1 MSPIATDQ
9 FSGLR
14 LVERV
19 WRSAFSV
26 FWRLPLLT
34 IGIWVFYA
42 LVSSLANQLLPVA
55 GRYDLGQRF
64 LDDALYSF
72 LHAAVFAPLV
82 TAVMLLVLRRDVR
95 SADLWS
101 PAILSIAVLLA
112 VREFAGLVL
121 ATPTWFWSSH
131 AGRML
136 DYDLYQRGTSPWL
149 LSFLRIGPDYLWFL
163 ANFLIGTRLILIFP
177 VLAAGGDWR
186 KAVSGGWNAM
196 RGHYKFALLAV
207 YSATL
212 PYFLFEREIYPKLH
226 RTLASPTPE
235 FSPTITLAQGKLLLL
250 QSGDLALRLILYA
263 ALAAWLY
270 RAITERRTLTAP

>member
-1 MSPIATDQ
+1 
-9 FSGLR
+9 
-14 LVERV
+14 
-19 WRSAFSV
+19 
-26 FWRLPLLT
+26 LPLLT

-64 LDDALYSF
+64 LNDALYSF
-72 LHAAVFAPLV
+72 LHAVVFAPLV

-101 PAILSIAVLLA
+101 PAILSIAVLLGA
-112 VREFAGLVL
+112 REFAGLVL
-121 ATPTWFWSSH
+121 ATPTWFWASH
-131 AGRML
+131 AGRVL

-149 LSFLRIGPDYLWFL
+149 LSFLHIESAYLWYL

-177 VLAAGGDWR
+177 ALVAGEWR

-196 RGHYKFALLAV
+196 RGHYKFALQTV
-207 YSATL
+207 YLATL
-212 PYFLFEREIYPKLH
+212 PCFLFEREIYPKLH
-226 RTLASPTPE
+226 RILASPTPE

-250 QSGDLALRLILYA
+250 QSGDLALRLILYS

>member
-1 MSPIATDQ
+1 MSPIAKDQ

-14 LVERV
+14 IVERV
-19 WRSAFSV
+19 WRSVFSV

-55 GRYDLGQRF
+55 SRYDLGQRF
-64 LDDALYSF
+64 LNDALYSS
-72 LHAAVFAPLV
+72 LHAVVFAPLV
-82 TAVMLLVLRRDVR
+82 TAVILLVPRRDVR

-101 PAILSIAVLLA
+101 PAILSIAVLLGA
-112 VREFAGLVL
+112 REFAGLVL

-131 AGRML
+131 AGRVL

-149 LSFLRIGPDYLWFL
+149 LSFLHIGPAYLWFL

-212 PYFLFEREIYPKLH
+212 PYFLFEREIYPKL
-226 RTLASPTPE
+226 RRALASPTPE
-235 FSPTITLAQGKLLLL
+235 FSSTITLAQGKLLLL